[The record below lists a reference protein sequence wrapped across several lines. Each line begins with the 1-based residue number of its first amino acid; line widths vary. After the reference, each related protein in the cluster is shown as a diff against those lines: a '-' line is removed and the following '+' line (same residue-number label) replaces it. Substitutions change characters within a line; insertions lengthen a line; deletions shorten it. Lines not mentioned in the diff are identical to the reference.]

1 MAKKRSW
8 KEKTGLKIGDTAY
21 CKGTINYKNKRIEL
35 INEEV
40 IIKEIK
46 SNVCTCLVKKIE
58 DEENVEVSILKKFIS
73 NKKFEE
79 VSNKTIVYNKV
90 DDNKSETIAE
100 NMSDDATKIFNKIA
114 MGDTHEIFSTEDMQS
129 KIIEATQQ
137 MIENDN
143 EIDTNIVKEHLTEQ
157 VKENTNDDKQETQD
171 DKQETQ
177 IIETEK
183 EENIEETAVEE
194 SEDIKIDEEK
204 IENKNE
210 IQIPNMGFKNH
221 PISRELET
229 LILNAANLDNKTILT
244 LNDGIHFNEKNIDTL
259 KEMYLH
265 VPVNNNLIHPIMCY
279 RLLCNIDYKDVVE
292 FKKYE
297 NNFFE
302 DIELELFIN
311 QASYTLEKYTFK
323 TIDRYGIKRVIH
335 PKLSIL
341 QDKMIEK
348 YGESCVKY
356 YEELMRGKKHE

>member
-21 CKGTINYKNKRIEL
+21 CKGTINYKSKKIEL
-35 INEEV
+35 VNEEI

-46 SNVCTCLVKKIE
+46 SNACTCLIKKIE
-58 DEENVEVSILKKFIS
+58 DDENVEVSILKKFIS

-90 DDNKSETIAE
+90 DDNKSRTIAE

-114 MGDTHEIFSTEDMQS
+114 MGDTHEIFSTDDMQS
-129 KIIEATQQ
+129 KIIETTQQ

-157 VKENTNDDKQETQD
+157 VKENSNDN
-171 DKQETQ
+171 KQETQ
-177 IIETEK
+177 IIETE
-183 EENIEETAVEE
+183 EEEKIEE
-194 SEDIKIDEEK
+194 SEVKETEDSKIDEEK
-204 IENKNE
+204 IEDNNE
-210 IQIPNMGFKNH
+210 IQIPNIGFKNY
-221 PISRELET
+221 PISSELET
-229 LILNAANLDNKTILT
+229 LILNAANLENKTILT

-297 NNFFE
+297 NDFFE

-311 QASYTLEKYTFK
+311 QASYKLEKYTFK

-335 PKLSIL
+335 PKLSPL
-341 QDKMIEK
+341 QNNMIEK

>member
-35 INEEV
+35 VNEEV

-46 SNVCTCLVKKIE
+46 SNACTCLIKKIE
-58 DEENVEVSILKKFIS
+58 DDENVEVSILKKFIS

-90 DDNKSETIAE
+90 DDNKSGTIAE

-114 MGDTHEIFSTEDMQS
+114 MGDTHEIFSTDDMQS
-129 KIIEATQQ
+129 KIIETTQQ

-157 VKENTNDDKQETQD
+157 VKENSNDN
-171 DKQETQ
+171 KQETQ

-183 EENIEETAVEE
+183 EEKTEQTEVEE
-194 SEDIKIDEEK
+194 VEDKKIDEEK
-204 IENKNE
+204 IENKNKNE

-221 PISRELET
+221 SISKELET

-244 LNDGIHFNEKNIDTL
+244 LNDGIHFDEKNIDTL

-297 NNFFE
+297 NDFFE

-311 QASYTLEKYTFK
+311 QASYKLEKYTFK

-335 PKLSIL
+335 PKLSPL
-341 QDKMIEK
+341 QNNMIEK

>member
-21 CKGTINYKNKRIEL
+21 CKGTINYKSKKIEL
-35 INEEV
+35 VNEEI

-46 SNVCTCLVKKIE
+46 SNACTCLIKKLE

-90 DDNKSETIAE
+90 DDNKSGTIAE
-100 NMSDDATKIFNKIA
+100 NMSDDATKVFNKIA
-114 MGDTHEIFSTEDMQS
+114 MGDTHEIFSTDDMQS
-129 KIIEATQQ
+129 KIIETTQQ

-157 VKENTNDDKQETQD
+157 VKENSNDN
-171 DKQETQ
+171 KQETQ
-177 IIETEK
+177 IIETE
-183 EENIEETAVEE
+183 EEEKIEE
-194 SEDIKIDEEK
+194 SEDKETEDSEIDEEK
-204 IENKNE
+204 IEDNNE
-210 IQIPNMGFKNH
+210 IQIPNIGFKNH
-221 PISRELET
+221 SISSKLET

-244 LNDGIHFNEKNIDTL
+244 LNDGVHFNEKNIDTL

-297 NNFFE
+297 NDFFE

-311 QASYTLEKYTFK
+311 QASYKLEKYTFK

-335 PKLSIL
+335 PKLSPL
-341 QDKMIEK
+341 QNNMIEK